1 MAPGL
6 CRAEGDGVRLRSPF
20 PSPRLRGEGQR
31 EGEVSRRRGTGC
43 LQVRRRSIASQPSA
57 RTRRHDTMAAS
68 DPARLCSLR
77 ALLATACCV
86 LSGQAIAETEY
97 CVVGAS
103 AFGCR
108 SERDIAQ
115 VATFSGDVDSLR
127 RDIATA
133 LSSGACR
140 MFREGEWVFAVD
152 SAGDLRSVR
161 IPGDD
166 ATWWMPVS
174 WSRPAGECAV
184 YSSSRSIAQ
193 RIGIGEIDAQQ
204 AASAAPAEPPAN
216 AARSATAASCVIE
229 PVMTDAAIAACRVAR
244 RR

>member
-1 MAPGL
+1 
-6 CRAEGDGVRLRSPF
+6 
-20 PSPRLRGEGQR
+20 
-31 EGEVSRRRGTGC
+31 
-43 LQVRRRSIASQPSA
+43 
-57 RTRRHDTMAAS
+57 MAAS
-68 DPARLCSLR
+68 DSARLHSVR
-77 ALLATACCV
+77 ALLATACCA
-86 LSGQAIAETEY
+86 LSGQAIADSEY

-108 SERDIAQ
+108 SEHDIAL
-115 VATFSGDVDSLR
+115 VATFRGDVDSLR

-140 MFREGEWVFAVD
+140 MFREGELVFAVD
-152 SAGDLRSVR
+152 SASDLRSVR

-174 WSRPAGECAV
+174 WSRPAAECAV

-193 RIGIGEIDAQQ
+193 RVGMGETDAPQ
-204 AASAAPAEPPAN
+204 AAAAAPVQPPAN
-216 AARSATAASCVIE
+216 AARSATAASCVFE
-229 PVMTDAAIAACRVAR
+229 PVMTDAAIAACRAAR